1 MLLKSLLQTR
11 ALLSARQNLAPS
23 AILPQLSQ
31 PWFTSPSGLQ
41 SSQLTQLN
49 KRCFSKLMSN
59 TKKAAT
65 SRYQVT
71 SRLDFDRD
79 GKLLIYHSENGDKYL
94 QWIVRIN
101 MAFIVC
107 NGCLLVAEIVS
118 PCKFI
123 ALFDSIVLS

>member
-11 ALLSARQNLAPS
+11 ALLSARQNIGAS
-23 AILPQLSQ
+23 AVLPQLSQ
-31 PWFTSPSGLQ
+31 PWFTNPSPLQ
-41 SSQLTQLN
+41 SSQLIQLST
-49 KRCFSKLMSN
+49 RSFSRLMGN
-59 TKKAAT
+59 TKKTAT

-118 PCKFI
+118 PCKFL
-123 ALFDSIVLS
+123 ALSDSFLLS